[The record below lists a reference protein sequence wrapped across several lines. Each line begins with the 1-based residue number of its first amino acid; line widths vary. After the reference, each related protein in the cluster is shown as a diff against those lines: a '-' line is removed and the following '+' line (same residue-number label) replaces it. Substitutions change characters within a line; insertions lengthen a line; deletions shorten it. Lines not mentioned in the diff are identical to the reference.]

1 MNSKPFERDTNFET
15 EEEDVRGPFIL
26 EEVGTTVA
34 VKRSKISLSN
44 RAYQD
49 RGDVWL
55 TLFDERISL
64 FCREEK

>member
-34 VKRSKISLSN
+34 VKRSKISL
-44 RAYQD
+44 
-49 RGDVWL
+49 
-55 TLFDERISL
+55 
-64 FCREEK
+64 